1 MSDRQTVLVTGGA
14 SGIGLAIVEAVLAEG
29 WRAIVADLDQA
40 SLDRCRD
47 VLGASDR
54 QVRFERMNVA
64 DEEAV
69 IRADRG
75 LRERVRADHGSRQ
88 LRGYRA
94 RCAGARNQRRPV
106 PQNAGGQPDRQ
117 LRGLAGGS
125 QAHAARAAAVRSS
138 TSPPSPGSRATRDVS
153 PTAHRRAACSP

>member
-1 MSDRQTVLVTGGA
+1 MSDRQIVLVTGGA

-69 IRADRG
+69 IGSISACESEFG
-75 LRERVRADHGSRQ
+75 PITGSSTPRVSGGMCRRSRPASTCS
-88 LRGYRA
+88 A
-94 RCAGARNQRRPV
+94 RCW
-106 PQNAGGQPDRQ
+106 
-117 LRGLAGGS
+117 
-125 QAHAARAAAVRSS
+125 RS
-138 TSPPSPGSRATRDVS
+138 T
-153 PTAHRRAACSP
+153 